1 MHTEPHTG
9 EVKHHKP
16 KHLAEKFEGM
26 IGVIMV
32 AAIVLLA
39 VGFIPDPALCDRRG
53 RAPCDQA
60 LAAAGS
66 GHGAAWKVRR

>member
-9 EVKHHKP
+9 DVQHHKP

-32 AAIVLLA
+32 GAIVLLA
-39 VGFIPDPALCDRRG
+39 IGLIYG
-53 RAPCDQA
+53 IMTT
-60 LAAAGS
+60 GS
-66 GHGAAWKVRR
+66 AEPKWMQ

>member
-9 EVKHHKP
+9 DVQHHKP

-32 AAIVLLA
+32 GAIVLLA
-39 VGFIPDPALCDRRG
+39 IGLIYG
-53 RAPCDQA
+53 IMTT
-60 LAAAGS
+60 GS
-66 GHGAAWKVRR
+66 VEPKWMQ

>member
-9 EVKHHKP
+9 DVRHQKP

-32 AAIVLLA
+32 GAIVLLA
-39 VGFIPDPALCDRRG
+39 IGLIYG
-53 RAPCDQA
+53 IMTT
-60 LAAAGS
+60 GS
-66 GHGAAWKVRR
+66 VEPKWMQ

>member
-9 EVKHHKP
+9 DVRPHKP

-32 AAIVLLA
+32 GAIVLLA
-39 VGFIPDPALCDRRG
+39 IGLIYG
-53 RAPCDQA
+53 IMTT
-60 LAAAGS
+60 
-66 GHGAAWKVRR
+66 GAVEPKWMQ